1 MNYLHMYKTLLPC
14 AMVPSLMTSYFISLD
29 ETLSKKPPQTRLI
42 NVLGLLSVGTMVGLA
57 YPISVPLLAGN
68 FLYRNR

>member
-29 ETLSKKPPQTRLI
+29 EALSKKSPQTRLI
-42 NVLGLLSVGTMVGLA
+42 NVLGLLSLGTMVGIA

>member
-1 MNYLHMYKTLLPC
+1 MNYLHMYKTFLPC

-29 ETLSKKPPQTRLI
+29 ETLSKNHPQTRLI
-42 NVLGLLSVGTMVGLA
+42 NVLGLLSVGTIVGLA

>member
-29 ETLSKKPPQTRLI
+29 ETLSKKSPQTRLI
-42 NVLGLLSVGTMVGLA
+42 NVLGLLSLGTMVGLA

>member
-29 ETLSKKPPQTRLI
+29 EALSKKSPQTRLI
-42 NVLGLLSVGTMVGLA
+42 NVLGLLSLGTMVGLA

>member
-1 MNYLHMYKTLLPC
+1 
-14 AMVPSLMTSYFISLD
+14 MVPSLMTSYFISLD
-29 ETLSKKPPQTRLI
+29 EALSKKSPQTRLI
-42 NVLGLLSVGTMVGLA
+42 NVLGLLSLGTMVGIA

>member
-29 ETLSKKPPQTRLI
+29 ETLSKKAPQTRLI

>member
-1 MNYLHMYKTLLPC
+1 MNYLHLYKTLLPC

-29 ETLSKKPPQTRLI
+29 ESLSKKPAKTRLI
-42 NVLGLLSVGTMVGLA
+42 NVLGLLSVGTVIGLA